1 MSFLDGWE
9 TCLLSKKIT
18 VSVVVPLFNEAPN
31 VAPLVDAVRAAL
43 PGGDWELLLV
53 DDGSQDG
60 TGELA
65 DEYANSDERVRVVH
79 LARNFGQTAAM
90 KAGFD
95 HARGDVV
102 VSMDGD
108 LQNDPRDIVAL
119 IAKLGEGFD
128 LVAGYREDR
137 KDAALTRRL
146 PSWLANQLIRALT
159 GVRIRDTGCSL
170 RAYRAS
176 VTRRIQL
183 YSDLHRFL
191 PAVAVATCGA
201 RVTEVP
207 VHHHSR
213 RHGRSKYSLA
223 RVWRVLLDLLALTMI
238 LSFREQ
244 PLRMFGL
251 LAFVCFELALVSA
264 AISAIVMT
272 MFMGGDHLAFVF
284 PAITIL
290 LFGLSFYLV
299 MLGFIGEV
307 VVRQYWMQANPLS
320 DL

>member
-1 MSFLDGWE
+1 
-9 TCLLSKKIT
+9 
-18 VSVVVPLFNEAPN
+18 
-31 VAPLVDAVRAAL
+31 
-43 PGGDWELLLV
+43 
-53 DDGSQDG
+53 
-60 TGELA
+60 
-65 DEYANSDERVRVVH
+65 
-79 LARNFGQTAAM
+79 AAM

-108 LQNDPRDIVAL
+108 LQNDPRDIPTL
-119 IAKLGEGFD
+119 IAKLEEGFD

-137 KDAALTRRL
+137 KDAALTRRF
-146 PSWLANQLIRALT
+146 PSWTANQLLRALT

-207 VHHHSR
+207 VRHHPR
-213 RHGRSKYSLA
+213 RHGTSKYSLG
-223 RVWRVLLDLLALTMI
+223 RVWRVLADLLALTMI
-238 LSFREQ
+238 LTFREQ

-251 LAFVCFELALVSA
+251 LAFVCFEMTIVAAAMSA
-264 AISAIVMT
+264 MVMT
-272 MFMGGDHLAFVF
+272 TFTGGDHLAFVF
-284 PAITIL
+284 PAVTIL
-290 LFGLSFYLV
+290 LFGLSVHLV

-307 VVRQYWMQANPLS
+307 VVRLYWLEANPMANTRGALP
-320 DL
+320 